1 LATDI
6 ARSLRRRIPAGGAYV
21 VLGLFAAAVVY
32 PIGLLLINSLKSTQE
47 IFTDPNGFP
56 PVLRFDNF
64 IKAWQQADFSTYYL
78 NSVIVTVGS
87 VGLILLVGSLAC
99 YALARHRFRWT
110 DPIYLFFV
118 LGLMMPVRLAILPLF
133 IMLRDLH
140 LLDNLLGLIL
150 VYTAAG
156 LPFSVFLLTN
166 FFRGL
171 PVELDEAARLD
182 GASEFDVYRRI
193 VLPLSKP
200 GLAVVAIYNA
210 VIVWNDYFFPL
221 IFIRSPQLRTLPL
234 GITSFF
240 GEHATQWDLVFA
252 ALTTT
257 ALPMILAFV
266 LLSRGFMR
274 GLTEGALK

>member
-1 LATDI
+1 MATDVS
-6 ARSLRRRIPAGGAYV
+6 RSLRRRIPASAAYA
-21 VLGLFAAAVVY
+21 VLAVFAAVVIY
-32 PIGLLLINSLKSTQE
+32 PLGLLLINSLKSTQE
-47 IFTDPNGFP
+47 IFTDPNGLP

-64 IKAWQQADFSTYYL
+64 IKAWEQADFSTYYL

-87 VGLILLVGSLAC
+87 VGLILLVTSLAC
-99 YALARHRFRWT
+99 HALARHQFRWT
-110 DPIYLFFV
+110 DPVYLFFV

-140 LLDNLLGLIL
+140 LLDSLLGLIL

-171 PVELDEAARLD
+171 PMELDEAARLD

-193 VLPLSKP
+193 ILPLSKP

-210 VIVWNDYFFPL
+210 VLVWNDYFFPL

-240 GEHATQWDLVFA
+240 GEHSTQWDLVFA
-252 ALTTT
+252 GLTTT

-266 LLSRGFMR
+266 ILSRGFMR